1 MEDDIECVT
10 DILKDEERGRRDPE
24 APGDESVD
32 YAVESK
38 GDETKK

>member
-1 MEDDIECVT
+1 
-10 DILKDEERGRRDPE
+10 LKDEERGRRDPE

-38 GDETKK
+38 GDETMKK